1 MNEELKSLK
10 KNATW
15 EVIDFPDGKK
25 PVGCKWVYTV
35 KFKAEGAV
43 DCFKAIL
50 VVKGFTQKFG
60 IDYTDTFA
68 PVAKINTVRVLLSLA
83 ANLD

>member
-35 KFKAEGAV
+35 KHTPEGKVDRYKARLVAKGYTQTYRV
-43 DCFKAIL
+43 D
-50 VVKGFTQKFG
+50 
-60 IDYTDTFA
+60 YEETFS
-68 PVAKINTVRVLLSLA
+68 PVAKMNTI
-83 ANLD
+83 